1 MRIIGY
7 AKARVGQ
14 PFHLSARKGLEGSR
28 RRRGGPWRLVVGA
41 LSYAGQLNIATVADR
56 DGCPTG
62 RYSHTVCR
70 TPPMSCRPNLNR
82 EPKAVSD

>member
-14 PFHLSARKGLEGSR
+14 PFHSSARKGLEGSR

-41 LSYAGQLNIATVADR
+41 LSYAGQLNI
-56 DGCPTG
+56 TG
-62 RYSHTVCR
+62 RRPGRLPDVRVFAHGVQNTTDGAVDR
-70 TPPMSCRPNLNR
+70 T
-82 EPKAVSD
+82 